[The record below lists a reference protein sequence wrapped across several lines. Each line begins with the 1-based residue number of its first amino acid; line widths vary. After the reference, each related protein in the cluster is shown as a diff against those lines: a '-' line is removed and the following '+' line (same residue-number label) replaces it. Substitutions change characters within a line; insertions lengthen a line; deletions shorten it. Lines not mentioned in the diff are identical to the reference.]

1 MLRWLLVSTSYE
13 SKAQCAKMIFALLL
27 DDQEAPEQHY
37 VVIFDSE
44 GRSES
49 LLSPVVHS
57 PSPGP
62 LSIVWLSF

>member
-1 MLRWLLVSTSYE
+1 
-13 SKAQCAKMIFALLL
+13 MIFALLL